1 MTTATAPSVPSFPLP
16 LLNNPAPAAPDAA
29 TPTVAAGVSVG
40 AVAIETH
47 GCKLNQAD
55 SAVLARQF
63 AQAGCRLVDAP
74 AHADI
79 VIVNTCTVTAAA
91 DAKARQALRAARRQ
105 NPQAIVIA
113 AGCYPQRAAAEL
125 RRMPEISLVA
135 GNQDKPQLVAL
146 ALAELARQRGPR
158 PTPAPGAGNTDTDAD
173 TNIATD
179 TYAPVDSPGNA
190 APAGILRRSRAML
203 KIQEGCDQVCAYC
216 IVPKVRGRE
225 RSIPAD
231 DLITAV
237 RAHLAGGYR
246 EITLTGTQLGAYGF
260 DLPHINLTGLLN
272 RILDET
278 ELPRLRVSS
287 LQAHEITPDLL
298 ACWQNPRLCPHFHIP
313 LQSGCDAIL
322 RAMRRRYRAD
332 DYRRAVALV
341 RRALPDA
348 AVTTDIIVGF
358 PGETPAHHEASLAL
372 AAAMDFADLHL
383 FPYSP
388 RPGTTAYHLPA
399 PVGDAEKRRRAA
411 EMAAIRA
418 AGFTAYR
425 RRQLGHTR
433 PVLWETARPAA
444 TPGAML
450 WSGLTDNYIRVAAET
465 DAGVSLANRIVPA
478 RLHRL
483 DGKNVRAT
491 LDLSSAPPPGAPTP

>member
-179 TYAPVDSPGNA
+179 TYAPVDSPVNA

-231 DLITAV
+231 DLIAAV

-372 AAAMDFADLHL
+372 AAAMNFADLHL

-411 EMAAIRA
+411 EMAAICA

-425 RRQLGHTR
+425 RRQLGRTR

-491 LDLSSAPPPGAPTP
+491 LDPSSAPPPGAPAP